1 MKKQT
6 PSSCF
11 WLLLALCLSPLTGLA
26 QQMTFRGNVN
36 CAETG
41 EKLPDVFVKV
51 EGSNTST
58 ITDAEGA
65 YDLQVIQNFFA
76 TDPKLRLVFSA
87 PGYDTLKVDTKG
99 RLRINVELQPNG
111 TLIYNSI
118 FSGTADGQNEREL
131 TFAVT
136 CLDEKALTRV
146 PFAAFGQG
154 LQGKVPG
161 LRVVRAGD
169 QPGDDTWFQIRGA
182 NSIANGQRPL
192 IIMDGIYLSQATLA
206 DIHPEDIEKVEILK
220 GAAGAALYGSQAAN
234 GVIQIFTRRG
244 KNLKIGQTNIIYQ
257 GEFGLSENTARLPIN
272 EFTNREV
279 LQSSGPQPILGD
291 PTIDNIHQIALPN
304 YQDYQENLLFTQGAY
319 QSHYIGVEGRGLSTD
334 FLASFQRLDDEGI
347 LAANDGYQRNSFRLN
362 LDHRL
367 NNKLDFQFSALYAS
381 AQQNLLD
388 THANGTGTLLSN
400 ALMLTPIFNL
410 EVPNE
415 EDGSAYDWDIDNTGY
430 GITNPLYLQYAA
442 QQQVNRNRLM
452 GSFAARYQVREWL
465 SLIYNAALDRSG
477 NEYTYFLE
485 KGFLSTS
492 VPGFFHSEATAVS
505 GLSQG
510 GGLHR
515 SNRITQSFISRADA
529 IVRKKIT
536 GLNLAARASF
546 LYESLDS
553 RYNEAIGENLLIE
566 NIPSLDNI
574 SGPIRV
580 ASEQQE
586 AVAYSTWL
594 VADADYKNK
603 YIFSALFR
611 QEETSLFGP
620 KENASQYYRLSTA
633 YRLTEDVKLKP
644 FKELKIRAAMGTA
657 GIRPNFE
664 QRFETYRL
672 INGQI
677 EKFSLGNESLLPA
690 ESTEIE
696 LGLDA
701 TFLKAFRLEASYA
714 LVSTENQ
721 ILLAPLSGATDFVG
735 QWQNAGKVEATVYEG
750 ALNIDFAKL
759 FRIGNGDFKWDLMST
774 FTRVEQNLA
783 RLDIPAYTTGPGL
796 MHTQFFQI
804 QEGLPLGAMLGEVFI
819 TTPEQIFE
827 QEDLDPR
834 DYTLNDLGYM
844 VHIDQ
849 LGTPDESPL
858 KMIDE
863 NGNPVLQ
870 IIGDANPDFR
880 MGFANTISFRGLELY
895 ALLDWKQGGDVYN
908 LTRQWLY
915 RDERHA
921 DYSANGISAGFYQ
934 SLFNGGAANNHFV
947 EDGTFMTLRE
957 ASLSY
962 TFHKIG
968 FLKAFERLRLSLIGK
983 NLLTWTDY
991 SGYHP
996 DVSIAPRGE
1005 NVLSDRVLGGLGSD
1019 FSTPYGDPTLF
1030 AVDAFNYPLR
1040 TTVSFRVQAIF

>member
-1 MKKQT
+1 M
-6 PSSCF
+6 
-11 WLLLALCLSPLTGLA
+11 G
-26 QQMTFRGNVN
+26 QQMTFRGNVH
-36 CAETG
+36 CSETG
-41 EKLPDVFVKV
+41 EKLSDVFVQV
-51 EGSNTST
+51 EGTTTNA
-58 ITDAEGA
+58 ITDADGA
-65 YDLQVIQNFFA
+65 YDLQVVQNFFSS
-76 TDPKLRLVFSA
+76 DPKLRLVFSA

-99 RLRINVELQPNG
+99 RLRINVEMQPNG

-118 FSGTADGQNEREL
+118 FSGTADGQNEKEL

-136 CLDEKALTRV
+136 CLDKNALTRV
-146 PFAAFGQG
+146 PFPAFGQG

-161 LRVVRAGD
+161 LRVVRSGD

-192 IIMDGIYLSQATLA
+192 IILDGIYLSNASLA
-206 DIHPEDIEKVEILK
+206 DIHPEDIEKVEVLK

-244 KNLKIGQTNIIYQ
+244 KDLKIGQTNSIYQ
-257 GEFGLSENTARLPIN
+257 GEFGLSENMARLPIN
-272 EFTNREV
+272 EFTNREIV
-279 LQSSGPQPILGD
+279 QSNGPQPILGD
-291 PTIDNIHQIALPN
+291 FTADNIHQIALPN
-304 YQDYQENLLFTQGAY
+304 YQDYQENLLFKQGAY

-334 FLASFQRLDDEGI
+334 FLASFQRLDDEGVI
-347 LAANDGYQRNSFRLN
+347 AANDGYQRNSFRLN

-367 NNKLDFQFSALYAS
+367 SSKLDFQFSALYAS
-381 AQQNLLD
+381 AQQDLLD
-388 THANGTGTLLSN
+388 AHANGTGTLLSN
-400 ALMLTPIFNL
+400 TLMLTPIFDL
-410 EVPNE
+410 DVPNE
-415 EDGSAYDWDIDNTGY
+415 EDGSGFDWDIDNTGY
-430 GITNPLYLQYAA
+430 GITNPLYLQ
-442 QQQVNRNRLM
+442 QTTRQQVLRNRLM

-465 SLIYNAALDRSG
+465 SLTYNAALDRSG

-492 VPGFFHSEATAVS
+492 PPGFFLSDATASLGV
-505 GLSQG
+505 SQG

-515 SNRITQSFISRADA
+515 STRITQSFISRADA
-529 IVRKKIT
+529 IFRKKFA

-574 SGPIRV
+574 SGAIRV

-586 AVAYSTWL
+586 AVVYSSWL

-603 YIFSALFR
+603 YMFSALFR
-611 QEETSLFGP
+611 QEEASLFGP

-644 FKELKIRAAMGTA
+644 FNELKIRVAMGTA

-672 INGQI
+672 INGQV
-677 EKFSLGNESLLPA
+677 EKFTLGNESLLPA

-701 TFLKAFRLEASYA
+701 TFLRAFRLEASYA
-714 LVSTENQ
+714 MVNTDNQ

-750 ALNIDFAKL
+750 GLNIDFAKL
-759 FRIGNGDFKWDLMST
+759 FRMGNGDFKWDLMTT
-774 FTRVEQNLA
+774 FTRVEQGVT

-796 MHTQFFQI
+796 VNTQFFQI
-804 QEGLPLGAMLGEVFI
+804 QEGLPMGAMLGEVFI

-827 QEDLDPR
+827 QENLDPR
-834 DYTLNDLGYM
+834 DYTLNNLGYM
-844 VHIDQ
+844 VRIDQ

-858 KMIDE
+858 KLLDE

-870 IIGDANPDFR
+870 VIGDANPDFR
-880 MGFANTISFRGLELY
+880 MGFSNIISYRGLELY

-921 DYSANGISAGFYQ
+921 DYSANDNIPSGFYQ
-934 SLFNGGAANNHFV
+934 TLYNSGVVNNHFV

-962 TFHKIG
+962 TFSKIG
-968 FLKAFERLRLSLIGK
+968 FLKTFERIRLSLIGK

-1005 NVLSDRVLGGLGSD
+1005 NVLSDRINGGLGSD

-1040 TTVSFRVQAIF
+1040 TTISFRVQAVF